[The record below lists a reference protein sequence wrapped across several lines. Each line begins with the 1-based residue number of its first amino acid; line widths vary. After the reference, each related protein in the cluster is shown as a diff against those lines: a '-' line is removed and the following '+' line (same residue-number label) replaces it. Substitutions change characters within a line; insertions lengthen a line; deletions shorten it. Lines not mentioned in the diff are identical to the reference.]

1 MLKNT
6 LKFFVFI
13 LLAFSSFLSQYAH
26 ADPCSY
32 SGDTTI
38 SEDCTAGHIS
48 DDDSTITINSG
59 VELDVHSSR
68 LTIDDNIDITAFI
81 NNGYIDGDTMHS
93 GAIKFHRENDI
104 GSFINNGTVRLNGFK
119 AFWITNDPTDASF
132 SGHHGTFTNTGNW
145 TSNGIRAFWN
155 DLGTSWTSFT
165 NSGTFTA
172 TGTRSIY
179 LVGSGSIGTF
189 TNSGTLTTD
198 GSSTSTSNE
207 SFYLGSDFTITNFD
221 NSGTWAL
228 GTGTKGASLNGT
240 ITTLTNT
247 GTISGTLNNSGTI
260 TTLTNTGTISG
271 TLNNSGTITT
281 FNNDGVVT
289 YQSALPVNY
298 NIIINSTSDFGKLNV
313 TSGSGSTSFGIH
325 SSSSVSNDTRYEN
338 IFTGLTVSDISNTSG
353 TYGGFSWLLRNTSGT
368 NWDLIFGN
376 PAPSSAV
383 TLASIRSSRD
393 GVASYFSGFAL
404 TTNYANMNSYE
415 CSLFNQDGGCF
426 SIGGRYSDVN
436 SINNSDSSSFASVAV
451 GGFKINDNYRVTG
464 FVDQQV
470 NSSTP
475 DDIKVKNK
483 GPMLGMRLVWNQYP
497 DQQGYQVKVANAY
510 QSKDIN
516 ITRSATNDVTGDAIV
531 GRGDTK
537 VQVES
542 YIAEVSYHFGDGI
555 KTSYRPYFAMRRAT
569 IKQDGYTE
577 TGVNHPLTFN
587 TLEDKSTTMII
598 GMKSKYKLNKR
609 ITLNGTLGVEHDLR
623 SSVDKIK
630 ATSSSIGELTSV
642 DLNTNINK
650 TRPVLTLGASCN
662 IGLNQSISVQTQ
674 YQELSHTSTSGKTA
688 YLSYNVRF

>member
-1 MLKNT
+1 MQKGNFQTFTFAL
-6 LKFFVFI
+6 LSAASFFSQHAV
-13 LLAFSSFLSQYAH
+13 ADECSF
-26 ADPCSY
+26 

-38 SEDCTAGHIS
+38 SVDCTAGHIS

-104 GSFINNGTVRLNGFK
+104 GSFINNGRVRLNGFK

-145 TSNGIRAFWN
+145 TSNGVRAFWN

-271 TLNNSGTITT
+271 TLDNSGTITT
-281 FNNDGVVT
+281 FNNDGVVD
-289 YQSALPVNY
+289 YQSTLPVNY

-313 TSGSGSTSFGIH
+313 TSGSGSTTFGVH
-325 SSSSVSNDTRYEN
+325 SSSSVSNNTLYKN
-338 IFTGLTVSDISNTSG
+338 VVTGLTVSDILNTSG
-353 TYGGFSWLLRNTSGT
+353 TYGGFSWILRNTSGT

-376 PAPSSAV
+376 PAPSSAR
-383 TLASIRSSRD
+383 TLTLVRAMRD
-393 GVASYFSGFAL
+393 GIASYFSSFAL
-404 TTNYANMNSYE
+404 TTNYANMNSYD
-415 CSLFNQDGGCF
+415 CSLFDQDGICF

-436 SINNSDSSSFASVAV
+436 GNNNSDLSSSALIAV
-451 GGFKINDNYRVTG
+451 GGFKINDNFRVAG
-464 FVDQQV
+464 FVDQQA
-470 NSSTP
+470 NSNTP
-475 DDIKVKNK
+475 NGIKLNNT
-483 GPMLGMRLVWNQYP
+483 GPMVGMSLVWNQYR
-497 DQQGYQVKVANAY
+497 DHQGIQVKLANAY
-510 QSKDIN
+510 QSKDIT
-516 ITRSATNDVTGDAIV
+516 ITRSGTNDVTGDAIA
-531 GRGDTK
+531 GRGDTEIQ
-537 VQVES
+537 VQS
-542 YIAEVSYHFGDGI
+542 YVAEVSYQFSDGI
-555 KTSYRPYFAMRRAT
+555 KTSYLPYFAMRHAI
-569 IKQDGYTE
+569 IKQNGYTE
-577 TGVNHPLTFN
+577 TEVNYPLTFN
-587 TLEDKSTTMII
+587 AIEDKSTTVIM
-598 GMKSKYKLNKR
+598 GMKSKYKLNDR
-609 ITLNGTLGVEHDLR
+609 ITFNGALGVEYDVR
-623 SSVDKIK
+623 SDVDKIQ
-630 ATSSSIGELTSV
+630 ATSSSISDLTPV
-642 DLNTNINK
+642 DLTTKINK
-650 TRPVLTLGASCN
+650 TRPVVTLGASYS
-662 IGLNQSISVQTQ
+662 ISPNQSFAVQTQ
-674 YQELSHTSTSGKTA
+674 YQELSHTSTSGNTT
-688 YLSYNVRF
+688 YLYYNIGY